1 MIAHQTHEFGPLY
14 KEDSQILILG
24 SFPSV
29 ASREAAF
36 FYGHK
41 QNRFW
46 KMLAAVF
53 GEVLPATI
61 EEKKSMCLRHHIALY
76 DAIEEC
82 DIIGS
87 SDASIRDPMPA
98 NLQSIVDA
106 TAVSK
111 IICNG
116 KTSYKYFCKFQNQ
129 SLIDMAVCLPSTSP
143 ANAAVSLE
151 ELVKVW
157 KKELLSNQ
165 N

>member
-46 KMLAAVF
+46 KVLAAVF
-53 GEVLPATI
+53 DEPLPKTI
-61 EEKKSMCLRHHIALY
+61 EEKKSLCFRHHIALY

-87 SDASIRDPMPA
+87 SDASIRDPVPA

-106 TAVSK
+106 TSVAK

-116 KTSYKYFCKFQNQ
+116 KTSYKYFCKFQDQ
-129 SLIDMAVCLPSTSP
+129 KLIDMSVCLPSTSP

-151 ELVKVW
+151 QLIDLW
-157 KKELLSNQ
+157 KKELCSNQ
-165 N
+165 F

>member
-14 KEDSQILILG
+14 REDSKVLILG

-46 KMLAAVF
+46 KVLAAVF
-53 GEVLPATI
+53 DEPIPTTI
-61 EEKKSMCLRHHIALY
+61 EEKKSLCIRHHIALY

-87 SDASIRDPMPA
+87 SDASIRDPVPA
-98 NLQSIVDA
+98 NLQIIVEA
-106 TAVSK
+106 SAVSK

-116 KTSYKYFCKFQNQ
+116 KTSYKYFCKYQDQ
-129 SLIDMAVCLPSTSP
+129 KLIDMAVCLPSTSP
-143 ANAAVSLE
+143 ANAAASLE
-151 ELVKVW
+151 ELTRLW
-157 KKELLSNQ
+157 KTELGSNQ

>member
-46 KMLAAVF
+46 KVLAAVF
-53 GEVLPATI
+53 DEPLPKTI
-61 EEKKSMCLRHHIALY
+61 EEKKSLCFRHRIALY

-87 SDASIRDPMPA
+87 SDASIRDPVPA
-98 NLQSIVDA
+98 NLQSIVYA
-106 TAVSK
+106 TSVTK

-116 KTSYKYFCKFQNQ
+116 KTSYKYFCKFQDQN
-129 SLIDMAVCLPSTSP
+129 LIDMSVCLPSTSP

-151 ELVKVW
+151 QLIDLW
-157 KKELLSNQ
+157 KKELCSNQ
-165 N
+165 F

>member
-1 MIAHQTHEFGPLY
+1 MIAHQTHEFGPLF
-14 KEDSQILILG
+14 KEDSKILILG

-46 KMLAAVF
+46 K
-53 GEVLPATI
+53 VLSASFYEPLPQTI
-61 EEKKSMCLRHHIALY
+61 EEKKCLCFRHGIALY

-87 SDASIRDPMPA
+87 SDASIRNPVPA
-98 NLQSIVDA
+98 NLQSIIEA
-106 TAVSK
+106 TAIEK

-116 KTSYKYFCKFQNQ
+116 KTSYMYFCKFQDRK
-129 SLIDMAVCLPSTSP
+129 LLDMAVCLPSTSP

-151 ELVKVW
+151 KLIEVW

-165 N
+165 I

>member
-1 MIAHQTHEFGPLY
+1 MIAHQTHEFGPLF
-14 KEDSQILILG
+14 KEDSKILILG

-29 ASREAAF
+29 ASREAEF

-46 KMLAAVF
+46 KVLAASF
-53 GEVLPATI
+53 DEPLPQTI
-61 EEKKSMCLRHHIALY
+61 EEKKFLCFRHGIALY

-87 SDASIRDPMPA
+87 SDASIRNPVPA
-98 NLQSIVDA
+98 NLQSIIEA
-106 TAVSK
+106 TAIEK

-116 KTSYKYFCKFQNQ
+116 KTSYMYFCKFQDRKLQ
-129 SLIDMAVCLPSTSP
+129 DMAVCLPSTSP

-151 ELVKVW
+151 KLIEVW
-157 KKELLSNQ
+157 KQELLSNQ
-165 N
+165 I